1 MIVANSSETCGCTS
15 ARRSSDTSP
24 FEMFPKRSSYTSNS
38 NAYMRTVQF
47 TFVSYLHKS
56 FIVLNAMEKIS
67 LLVRSFRIEILRSK
81 WAGRKGSS
89 IDAIL
94 SFLSKFYN
102 FWKRFLSLKK
112 NALFNYLLLWFE
124 TYVWFETNSQRDTR
138 VMITQSEEIRKALV
152 VARFERRTANLH
164 LA

>member
-1 MIVANSSETCGCTS
+1 MLEDRLTRLPSRCSRNDLRT
-15 ARRSSDTSP
+15 RRIRMHICVLSNLH
-24 FEMFPKRSSYTSNS
+24 SY
-38 NAYMRTVQF
+38 
-47 TFVSYLHKS
+47 KS

-81 WAGRKGSS
+81 WAGRKGSN